1 MTSQGIPTRSSPAIE
16 ARNWGWRHAGR
27 RDWAVRGLDLR
38 IEAGE
43 RVLLLGPSGAGKS
56 TLLTGLAGLLDP
68 TGGGESEGEL
78 LVHGEPA
85 ARTRERV
92 GMLFQDPE
100 SEIVMGRAGDD
111 VAFGLENR
119 CIPADQI
126 RGRVDAALA
135 AVEFPYDVDHRTA
148 ALSGGEK
155 QRLALAGT
163 LALGPDLLLLDEPT
177 ANLDPEGAELVR
189 DVIGRVLD
197 RLEATLL
204 LVEHRVVEAL
214 PLVDRVIVLEPGRG
228 LAADGP
234 PRRVFREQGE
244 RLAAEGVWVPD
255 VPLPG
260 VRARPRPAPETL
272 LLAEH
277 LSFSYPGSLRP
288 ALAAVDAAVRS
299 SQALAITGPN
309 GSGKSTLA
317 LLLAGLLRPS
327 GGAVVAGEALRA
339 GHGLEPIWR
348 WPARELVA
356 RIGTVFQDPEHQ
368 FLTGHVRDELLLG
381 PMRAGVPRDSADRRA
396 SELLERLRLA
406 HLAEANPF
414 TLSGGEK
421 RRLSVATALATAPDV
436 LILDEPTF
444 GQDRR
449 TWLELRDLLAAL
461 RDSGRALAFVTH
473 DLDFVDG
480 LADRCLRLAAG
491 SVTSSSAVA

>member
-1 MTSQGIPTRSSPAIE
+1 
-16 ARNWGWRHAGR
+16 
-27 RDWAVRGLDLR
+27 
-38 IEAGE
+38 
-43 RVLLLGPSGAGKS
+43 
-56 TLLTGLAGLLDP
+56 
-68 TGGGESEGEL
+68 
-78 LVHGEPA
+78 
-85 ARTRERV
+85 
-92 GMLFQDPE
+92 
-100 SEIVMGRAGDD
+100 
-111 VAFGLENR
+111 
-119 CIPADQI
+119 
-126 RGRVDAALA
+126 
-135 AVEFPYDVDHRTA
+135 
-148 ALSGGEK
+148 
-155 QRLALAGT
+155 
-163 LALGPDLLLLDEPT
+163 
-177 ANLDPEGAELVR
+177 
-189 DVIGRVLD
+189 
-197 RLEATLL
+197 
-204 LVEHRVVEAL
+204 
-214 PLVDRVIVLEPGRG
+214 
-228 LAADGP
+228 
-234 PRRVFREQGE
+234 
-244 RLAAEGVWVPD
+244 
-255 VPLPG
+255 
-260 VRARPRPAPETL
+260 
-272 LLAEH
+272 
-277 LSFSYPGSLRP
+277 
-288 ALAAVDAAVRS
+288 
-299 SQALAITGPN
+299 
-309 GSGKSTLA
+309 